1 MKIPKQILL
10 FLFLILSLGL
20 ETPSFAGDLDT
31 DNQKMSYIIGYQLGH
46 SMEQQGITIDKKA
59 LTLAIDDAM
68 QKIPAKVSPEEAQKV
83 MTTLQK
89 KEEEQKAQ
97 QAKTNK
103 ERGEVFLKENKTK
116 PGVVTLPS
124 GLQYKILQE
133 GKGKIPT
140 AKDKVEVNYRGTLID
155 GTEFDSSYSRNKP
168 VTFKIDQVIKG
179 WQEALSHMPVG
190 SKWQIYV
197 PADLAYGP
205 QGAGHFIGPDETL
218 IFDIELLGIK

>member
-1 MKIPKQILL
+1 MPKQIPL
-10 FLFLILSLGL
+10 FLFLILSLSGL
-20 ETPSFAGDLDT
+20 ESLSFAGDLDT
-31 DNQKMSYIIGYQLGH
+31 DSQKMSYIIGYQLGH

-59 LTLAIDDAM
+59 LTLAIDDAAN
-68 QKIPAKVSPEEAQKV
+68 KVPAKVSPEDAQKV
-83 MTTLQK
+83 MTALQK
-89 KEEEQKAQ
+89 KEAEQKAQ

-103 ERGEVFLKENKTK
+103 ERGEAFLKENKAK

-124 GLQYKILQE
+124 GLQYKIVTE

-190 SKWQIYV
+190 SKWQVYV
-197 PADLAYGP
+197 PSDLAYGP
-205 QGAGHFIGPDETL
+205 QGAGHFIGPDEAL